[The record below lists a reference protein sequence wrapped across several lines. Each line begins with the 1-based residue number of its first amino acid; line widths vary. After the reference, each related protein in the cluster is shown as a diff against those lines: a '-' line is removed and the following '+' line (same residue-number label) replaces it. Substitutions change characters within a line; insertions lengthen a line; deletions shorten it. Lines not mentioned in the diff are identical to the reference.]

1 MATGL
6 EMDVIAACVVG
17 GVSLSGGRGTVPGVF
32 LGGLIM
38 AIIGKALPLIG
49 VSQFWQSAIKGLII
63 LFAVI
68 LNVITQRTMDKNA
81 LKGREM

>member
-1 MATGL
+1 M
-6 EMDVIAACVVG
+6 
-17 GVSLSGGRGTVPGVF
+17 PGVF

-63 LFAVI
+63 LIAVV
-68 LNVITQRTMDKNA
+68 LNVLTQRTMDKNA